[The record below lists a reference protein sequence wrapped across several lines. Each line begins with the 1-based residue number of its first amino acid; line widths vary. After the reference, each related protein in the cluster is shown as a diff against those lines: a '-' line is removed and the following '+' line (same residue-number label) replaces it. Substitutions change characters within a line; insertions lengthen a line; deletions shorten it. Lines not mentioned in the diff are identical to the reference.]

1 MSDLTEQWKKAY
13 ECVVSENEYITTLKE
28 LLKECEHIN
37 IRLQNALWQWNEE
50 SELYEECDKI
60 EAKINQA
67 LGEDK

>member
-1 MSDLTEQWKKAY
+1 MI
-13 ECVVSENEYITTLKE
+13 ENPNVICNDCGYCKQNKQLKE

-37 IRLQNALWQWNEE
+37 ICLQNALWQWNEE